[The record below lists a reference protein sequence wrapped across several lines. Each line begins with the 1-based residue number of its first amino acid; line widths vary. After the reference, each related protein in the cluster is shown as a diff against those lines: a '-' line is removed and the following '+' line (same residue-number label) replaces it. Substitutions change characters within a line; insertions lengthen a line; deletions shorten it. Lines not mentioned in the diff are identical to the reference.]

1 MSTSTSACDCLVGV
15 PTGPTLASTCGGS
28 AFMLFMGLLEVFI
41 RSQCDLED
49 PCGRASSRF
58 RSEPDYEYDFIVIG
72 GGSAG
77 SVVASRLSEVP
88 QWKVLLIEAGGDE
101 PVGAQIPSMFLNFIG
116 SDIDYRYNTEPE
128 RMACLSSMEQRCY
141 WPRGKVLGGTSVMN
155 GMMYIRGNREDYDDW
170 AAQGNPGWAYKDVL
184 PFFKKSEDNLELDAV
199 GTEYHA
205 KGGLLPVG
213 KFPYNPPLSYAIL
226 KAGEEMGFSVQD
238 LNGQN
243 STGFMIA
250 QMTARNGIRYSSAR
264 AFLRPARMRNNLHIL
279 LNTTVTKILI
289 HPHTKNV
296 LGVEVSDQFGSMRKI
311 LVKKE
316 VILSAGAVNSPQILL
331 LSGVGPKD
339 ELQQVNVRPVH
350 HLPGVGKNLQNHV
363 AYFTNFFIDDADT
376 APLNWATAMEYL
388 LFRDGL
394 MSGTGI
400 SDVTA
405 KLATRWADRPDLP
418 DLQLYFGGYLA
429 SCARTGQVGE
439 LLSNNSRAIQI
450 FPAVLN
456 PKSRGYI
463 ALRSADPLEPPRIFA
478 NYLTDE
484 RDVKTLV
491 EGIKFA
497 IRLSQTSPLKQYGMR
512 LDKTVVKGC
521 ESHTFNTDAYWECA
535 VRQNTGPENHQ
546 AGSCKMGPSH
556 DPMAVVNHELRVH
569 GVRGLRVMDTSIM
582 PKVTAGN
589 THAPAV
595 MIAEKGSYLLKRAWG
610 AKV

>member
-1 MSTSTSACDCLVGV
+1 M
-15 PTGPTLASTCGGS
+15 
-28 AFMLFMGLLEVFI
+28 
-41 RSQCDLED
+41 
-49 PCGRASSRF
+49 
-58 RSEPDYEYDFIVIG
+58 
-72 GGSAG
+72 
-77 SVVASRLSEVP
+77 
-88 QWKVLLIEAGGDE
+88 
-101 PVGAQIPSMFLNFIG
+101 GAQIPSMFLNFIG

-128 RMACLSSMEQRCY
+128 PMACLSSMEQRCY

-170 AAQGNPGWAYKDVL
+170 AAQGNPGWSYNDVL

-199 GTEYHA
+199 GSEYHA

-226 KAGEEMGFSVQD
+226 KAGEEMGYSVQD

-243 STGFMIA
+243 ATGFMIA

-264 AFLRPARMRNNLHIL
+264 AFLRPARLRNNLHIL
-279 LNTTVTKILI
+279 LNTTVTKVLI

-296 LGVEVSDQFGSMRKI
+296 LGVEVSDQFGSTRKI
-311 LVKKE
+311 MVKKE
-316 VILSAGAVNSPQILL
+316 VVLSAGAVNSPQILL
-331 LSGVGPKD
+331 LSGVGPKED
-339 ELQQVNVRPVH
+339 LKQVNVRPVH

-363 AYFTNFFIDDADT
+363 AFFTNFFIDDADT

-405 KLATRWADRPDLP
+405 KVSSRWAQRPDLP

-439 LLSNNSRAIQI
+439 LLSNNSRSIQI

-456 PKSRGYI
+456 PRSRGYI
-463 ALRSADPLEPPRIFA
+463 TLRSSDPLDPPRIFA
-478 NYLTDE
+478 NYLTDDH
-484 RDVKTLV
+484 DVKTLV
-491 EGIKFA
+491 DGIKFA
-497 IRLSQTSPLKQYGMR
+497 IRLSQSSPLKQYGMR

-521 ESHTFNTDAYWECA
+521 ESQTFGSDAYWECA

-546 AGSCKMGPSH
+546 AGSCKMGPAQ
-556 DPMAVVNHELRVH
+556 DPLAVVNHELRVH
-569 GVRGLRVMDTSIM
+569 GIRGLRVMDTSIM
-582 PKVTAGN
+582 PKVTSGN

-595 MIAEKGSYLLKRAWG
+595 MIAEKGAYLLKRAWG

>member
-1 MSTSTSACDCLVGV
+1 
-15 PTGPTLASTCGGS
+15 
-28 AFMLFMGLLEVFI
+28 I
-41 RSQCDLED
+41 
-49 PCGRASSRF
+49 
-58 RSEPDYEYDFIVIG
+58 
-72 GGSAG
+72 
-77 SVVASRLSEVP
+77 
-88 QWKVLLIEAGGDE
+88 KGGDE

-116 SDIDYRYNTEPE
+116 SDIDWRYNTEPE
-128 RMACLSSMEQRCY
+128 PMACLSSEGQRCY
-141 WPRGKVLGGTSVMN
+141 WPRGKVLGGTSVLN

-170 AAQGNPGWAYKDVL
+170 AAMGNPGWSFKDVL
-184 PFFKKSEDNLELDAV
+184 PFFLKSEDNMQLDEV

-205 KGGLLPVG
+205 KGGLLPVS

-226 KAGEEMGFSVQD
+226 KAGEELGFSIQD

-264 AFLRPARMRNNLHIL
+264 SFLRPARTRNNLHIL
-279 LNTTVTKILI
+279 LNTTVSKVLVNANTK
-289 HPHTKNV
+289 TV
-296 LGVEVSDQFGSMRKI
+296 LGVEVVDQFGSMRKI
-311 LVKKE
+311 IAKKE
-316 VILSAGAVNSPQILL
+316 VIISGGAVNSPQILL
-331 LSGVGPKD
+331 LSGIGPKED
-339 ELQQVNVRPVH
+339 LMKVNIRTVH
-350 HLPGVGKNLQNHV
+350 NLPGVGKNLHNHV
-363 AYFTNFFIDDADT
+363 AYFTNFFIEDADT

-400 SDVTA
+400 SDVTGKVA
-405 KLATRWADRPDLP
+405 SRYADRPDVP
-418 DLQLYFGGYLA
+418 DLQYYFGGYLA

-439 LLSNNSRAIQI
+439 LLSNNSRSIQI

-456 PKSRGYI
+456 PKSRGYVTL
-463 ALRSADPLEPPRIFA
+463 ASADPMASPRIFA

-497 IRLSQTSPLKQYGMR
+497 IRLSQTTPMKQYGMR
-512 LDKTVVKGC
+512 LDRTVVTGC
-521 ESHTFNTDAYWECA
+521 ESQTFGSDAYWECA

-546 AGSCKMGPSH
+546 AGSCKMGPAR
-556 DPMAVVNHELRVH
+556 DPMAVVDHELRVH

-595 MIAEKGSYLLKRAWG
+595 MIAEKGAYLIKRAWG

>member
-1 MSTSTSACDCLVGV
+1 MAPGSCDCLVGV
-15 PTGPTLASTCGGS
+15 PTGPTLAATCGGS
-28 AFMLFMGLLEVFI
+28 AFMLFMGLLEVFV

-77 SVVASRLSEVP
+77 SVVAARLSEVP

-101 PVGAQIPSMFLNFIG
+101 PVGAQIPSMFLNFIT
-116 SDIDYRYNTEPE
+116 SDIDWGYNTEPE
-128 RMACLSSMEQRCY
+128 TSACLSNEGQRCY
-141 WPRGKVLGGTSVMN
+141 WPRGKVLGGTSVIN

-170 AAQGNPGWAYKDVL
+170 ADLGNPGWSYEEVL
-184 PFFKKSEDNLELDAV
+184 PFFKKSENNLEIDEV
-199 GTEYHA
+199 GADLHA
-205 KGGLLPVG
+205 TGGPIPVS

-226 KAGEEMGFSVQD
+226 KGGEELGYAVHD
-238 LNGQN
+238 LNGYN

-250 QMTARNGIRYSSAR
+250 QMTSRNGIRYSSAR
-264 AFLRPARMRNNLHIL
+264 SFIRPARMRNNLHIL
-279 LNTTVTKILI
+279 LNTTATKVLI
-289 HPHTKNV
+289 HPGTKTV

-311 LVKKE
+311 MVKKE
-316 VILSAGAVNSPQILL
+316 VIVSGGAVNSPQILL
-331 LSGVGPKD
+331 LSGIGPREDLEK
-339 ELQQVNVRPVH
+339 VNVRPIH
-350 HLPGVGKNLQNHV
+350 DLPGVGKNLHNHV

-405 KLATRWADRPDLP
+405 KLATRFADKPGVP
-418 DLQLYFGGYLA
+418 DLQFYFGGYLA

-439 LLSNNSRAIQI
+439 LLSNNSRSIQI

-463 ALRSADPLEPPRIFA
+463 TLASNDPLAPPRIFA

-484 RDVKTLV
+484 RDVKVLV

-497 IRLSQTSPLKQYGMR
+497 IKLSQTSPLKQYGMR
-512 LDKTVVKGC
+512 LDRTVVQGC
-521 ESHTFNTDAYWECA
+521 EAMQFGSDAYWECA

-546 AGSCKMGPSH
+546 AGSCKMGPAH
-556 DPMAVVNHELRVH
+556 DPMAVVDHELRVH
-569 GVRGLRVMDTSIM
+569 GIRGLRVMDTSIM

-595 MIAEKGSYLLKRAWG
+595 MIAEKGVYMIKRAWG